1 MMVLRVVLFV
11 VWLVSGILAATGV
24 LLHSG
29 EGTGVSDAVMGQ
41 MGSGLSLG
49 VVERNL
55 DRLTLIAIA
64 VFVAALVAMMF
75 LWPEIPVIKAA
86 TVVSGS

>member
-1 MMVLRVVLFV
+1 MVVVRVVLFV
-11 VWLVSGILAATGV
+11 VWLVSAIASSVFV
-24 LLHSG
+24 LMHSG

-41 MGSGLSLG
+41 MSGGASLG

-55 DRLTLIAIA
+55 DRVTTIAIA
-64 VFVAALVAMMF
+64 VFVVTLLAMMF

-86 TVVSGS
+86 PVA